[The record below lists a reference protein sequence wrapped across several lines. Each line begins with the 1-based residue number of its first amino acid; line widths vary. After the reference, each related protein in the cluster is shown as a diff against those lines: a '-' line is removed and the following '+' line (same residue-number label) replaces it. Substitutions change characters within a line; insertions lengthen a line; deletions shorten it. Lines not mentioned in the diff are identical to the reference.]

1 MNYQNFYGLQK
12 EPFSQGIKINDLY
25 PLPDLSALVTR
36 FKYCTNLR
44 AVGIITGEIG
54 SGKSTSLRFACSELH
69 PSEFKIIPLVA
80 HSGTLM
86 EFLKQC
92 CIQLGETQLSP
103 SITKLL
109 KTFRDLLLEI
119 ALKNMSPV
127 LIIDEAHLMRDEIF
141 AQLHTLSQYEFDSK
155 PVLSIILCGQ
165 TYLLDKLNSIASRAF
180 ASRVVGRT
188 HLESLDLEHMR
199 GYIKHHLEIT
209 GIKEQL
215 FTEESI
221 LAIHQGSGG
230 LLRRA
235 NILARGALIA
245 AASENKKMVSPEN
258 VRIAATEIL

>member
-12 EPFSQGIKINDLY
+12 EPFTQNIKIEDLY
-25 PLPDLSALVTR
+25 TLPGLSSLVTR
-36 FKYCTNLR
+36 FEYCVNLR

-54 SGKSTSLRFACSELH
+54 SGKSTSLRFACNKLH
-69 PSEFKIIPLVA
+69 PSEFKVIPLVA

-92 CIQLGETQLSP
+92 CIQLGEITLSP
-103 SITKLL
+103 SITKLI
-109 KTFRDLLLEI
+109 KTFKDLLLEI
-119 ALKNMSPV
+119 TLKKMSPILV
-127 LIIDEAHLMRDEIF
+127 IDEAHLVRNEIF

-165 TYLLDKLNSIASRAF
+165 TYLLDKLSSITSRAF
-180 ASRVVGRT
+180 ASRIVGRT
-188 HLESLDLEHMR
+188 HLESLNLEHMR
-199 GYIKHHLEIT
+199 GYIKHHLEIA

-215 FTEESI
+215 FTEEAI

-235 NILARGALIA
+235 NILARGALVA
-245 AASENKKMVSPEN
+245 AASESKKIVSPEN
-258 VRIAATEIL
+258 VRIASTEIL